1 LYRRAVYRQAVRPA
15 YAAAAPSSDFHLQAG
30 QLSEAL
36 PSEAP
41 LAVSAA
47 MSAPVPAWRREAAE
61 ASSVA
66 SAQSEPSSLPVAA
79 AEAVAA
85 YERAVPP
92 WAEPVGPD
100 VREQRAEAARAAL
113 DARAQPREAA
123 VAGPDAAEEAVAAEL
138 DAAPQP
144 GVVAAEV
151 LDAELQPGAV
161 AAEVLDA
168 ELQPGAV
175 AELDAGLQPGEV
187 AAAVRDAVLRRAAAP
202 VALARRPAAAPSAFH
217 QGQALPWLAPRRAA
231 QFAHAMWKSPAV
243 PRSEQWWPAAGCEG
257 LS

>member
-100 VREQRAEAARAAL
+100 VWEQRAEAARAAS
-113 DARAQPREAA
+113 DARAQPREAAVA

-144 GVVAAEV
+144 GAVAAAV

-161 AAEVLDA
+161 AA
-168 ELQPGAV
+168 
-175 AELDAGLQPGEV
+175 AELDAELQPGEV

-243 PRSEQWWPAAGCEG
+243 PRSKQWWPAAGCEG